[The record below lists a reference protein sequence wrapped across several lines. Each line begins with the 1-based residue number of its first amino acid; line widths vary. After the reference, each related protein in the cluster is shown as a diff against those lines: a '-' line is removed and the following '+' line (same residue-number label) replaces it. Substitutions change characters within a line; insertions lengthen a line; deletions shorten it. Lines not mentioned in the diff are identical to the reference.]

1 MQRKDKE
8 ITDQKA
14 IEEIIKKAKVCRIA
28 VSYESMSYIVPMNF
42 GYADQTLYFHSSKE
56 GLKLSI
62 LRENPQACFEMEIDI
77 EIVPSEQPCN
87 WTMRYQSVIGFGEV
101 EFIENLDA
109 KRDAMQ
115 IIMQHYT
122 DEMISI
128 EDAALSKVTLFKLKI
143 NKMMGKKSGY

>member
-8 ITDQKA
+8 VTDQKA
-14 IEEIIKKAKVCRIA
+14 IEEIINKAQVCRLSVA
-28 VSYESMSYIVPMNF
+28 YENMSYIVPMNF
-42 GYADQTLYFHSSKE
+42 GYANQTLYFHSARE

-62 LRENPQACFEMEIDI
+62 LRENPQACFEMDIDTKI
-77 EIVPSEQPCN
+77 IPNELACR

-101 EFIENLDA
+101 EFIDELDA
-109 KRDAMQ
+109 KRAGMQ

-122 DEMISI
+122 DEKAAI
-128 EDAALSKVTLFKLKI
+128 EDASLSGVTLFKLKI